1 MTASIV
7 TVVVVASLLSMAL
20 AIARVLR
27 GPTQADRVVAL
38 DVVFSCSVALTAAA
52 AVVEGS
58 PLFLDVAIG
67 LALVGFVATILWA
80 RLLEQ
85 SPHEPSEQEEDG
97 DA

>member
-1 MTASIV
+1 VTASIV

-67 LALVGFVATILWA
+67 LALV
-80 RLLEQ
+80 
-85 SPHEPSEQEEDG
+85 DG